1 MWEKHRKAERV
12 PAAEPVSG
20 SWTNGGAHAISGI
33 TRDLSACGAFLYCER
48 APELGSEIEL
58 LLTLPAKLA
67 GGDTANVLC
76 RGRVVRVEPS
86 GDGLTVGVAVE
97 FESVERISSS

>member
-1 MWEKHRKAERV
+1 MWEKQRRAERV
-12 PAAEPVSG
+12 PAAEPVSA

-33 TRDLSACGAFLYCER
+33 TRDLSASGAFFYCER

-58 LLTLPAKLA
+58 LLTLPPKLA

-86 GDGLTVGVAVE
+86 GDDLSVGVAVE
-97 FESVERISSS
+97 FESVEKIPSS

>member
-1 MWEKHRKAERV
+1 MWEKRRKAERIAV
-12 PAAEPVSG
+12 AESVSA

-33 TRDLSACGAFLYCER
+33 SRDLSTSGAFFYCER

-58 LLTLPAKLA
+58 LVTLPPKLA

-86 GDGLTVGVAVE
+86 GDDLRVGVAVE
-97 FESVERISSS
+97 FESVEKIPSS

>member
-1 MWEKHRKAERV
+1 MWEKRRKAERI
-12 PAAEPVSG
+12 PSAEPVSA

-33 TRDLSACGAFLYCER
+33 TRDLSTSGAFFYCER

-58 LLTLPAKLA
+58 LLTLPPKLA

-86 GDGLTVGVAVE
+86 GDDLSVGVAVD
-97 FESVERISSS
+97 FESVERIPSS